1 MFLNGKLATGKH
13 IINGKEYYLLPSMV
27 TGILTYNNTL
37 YDASGA
43 KINATNGWYSVV
55 NNGKTEWYYFKNGDP
70 YSGWFGKYYLVNG
83 KMTTGLKY
91 NWLFGLRMFDK
102 DGNLCENKWVLFENK
117 WYYAC
122 IFRENRAL
130 ARMSGALFR

>member
-1 MFLNGKLATGKH
+1 
-13 IINGKEYYLLPSMV
+13 MV

-117 WYYAC
+117 WYYA
-122 IFRENRAL
+122 
-130 ARMSGALFR
+130 GAGGRVYTGQRTINGKTYWFDSNGVWVK